1 MKIIIQILF
10 LTLFLTIVT
19 SYAGVVGESPYDKNW
34 DIYVSD
40 CNGSISI
47 YYNCVITNL
56 GQRSISFIP
65 DQGRIP
71 TGNGKEITVNKT
83 GCTSVRT
90 VQHD

>member
-1 MKIIIQILF
+1 MKHYTLLLVVIILMIANYAI
-10 LTLFLTIVT
+10 
-19 SYAGVVGESPYDKNW
+19 AGVVGQSPYDKTW
-34 DIYVSD
+34 DIYVSE
-40 CNGSISI
+40 CSGSTVI
-47 YYNCVITNL
+47 YYDCVITNL

-83 GCTSVRT
+83 GCTSVMT